1 MGQVH
6 QPSRIGILRG
16 CTCLKC
22 TNQAR
27 IGILRGCSCLNY
39 TNQVEVTPT
48 EQEVPNQANCIVSLV
63 GALET
68 SAPPASAPPDCT
80 PYKCPF
86 FQFISHPLTP
96 NPIMPHITFLNRRS
110 DILIRCGHLPHWFQP
125 EAVQFITFRLADS
138 LPQTKL
144 QELSLMREALGQR
157 EAKDG
162 ELTAEEER
170 LEEIVEGWLKI
181 GYGGC
186 VLSNAQCRQFVEEAL
201 FFNDKQTYH
210 LHAFVIMPNHV
221 HILLSPIEENSVV
234 SIVSKLKRYSS
245 RMIKQCVGTDGNVW
259 QREMFDRMMRGEDDF
274 AHKLAY
280 IVNNPNGLPED
291 SYSLYV
297 AENVQYLL

>member
-1 MGQVH
+1 MSQLHRPSKNCTNRVEVH
-6 QPSRIGILRG
+6 QPNRSDTII
-16 CTCLKC
+16 
-22 TNQAR
+22 
-27 IGILRGCSCLNY
+27 
-39 TNQVEVTPT
+39 
-48 EQEVPNQANCIVSLV
+48 LV

-68 SAPPASAPPDCT
+68 SAPPASAPP
-80 PYKCPF
+80 PSIKL
-86 FQFISHPLTP
+86 SHPLTP

-110 DILIRCGHLPHWFQP
+110 DILIQCGHLPHWFQQ
-125 EAVQFITFRLADS
+125 EAVQFITFRLAGS

-144 QELSLMREALGQR
+144 QELSLMREALGRR
-157 EAKDG
+157 ETKDG
-162 ELTAEEER
+162 ELMAEEER
-170 LEEIVEGWLKI
+170 LEEIVEGWLMQ

-186 VLSNAQCRQFVEEAL
+186 VLRNAQCRQFVEEAL
-201 FFNDKQTYH
+201 FFNDMLTYH

-221 HILLSPIEENSVV
+221 HLLLSPIGENSVV

-280 IVNNPNGLPED
+280 IVNNPNGLSED

-297 AENVQYLL
+297 ADNVQYLLEG

>member
-1 MGQVH
+1 MHLRQVHPLQEVH
-6 QPSRIGILRG
+6 QPRKSAPS
-16 CTCLKC
+16 
-22 TNQAR
+22 AR
-27 IGILRGCSCLNY
+27 TAPSK
-39 TNQVEVTPT
+39 
-48 EQEVPNQANCIVSLV
+48 QEVHPLQ
-63 GALET
+63 
-68 SAPPASAPPDCT
+68 APPISAS
-80 PYKCPF
+80 F

-144 QELSLMREALGQR
+144 QELSLMREALGR
-157 EAKDG
+157 CETKDG

-186 VLSNAQCRQFVEEAL
+186 VLSNTQCRQFVEEAL

-221 HILLSPIEENSVV
+221 HILLSPIGENSVV
-234 SIVSKLKRYSS
+234 SIVGKLKRYSS
-245 RMIKQCVGTDGNVW
+245 RMIKQCLGTDGNVW

-280 IVNNPNGLPED
+280 IVNNPNGLSED

-297 AENVQYLL
+297 ADNVRYLL

>member
-1 MGQVH
+1 
-6 QPSRIGILRG
+6 
-16 CTCLKC
+16 
-22 TNQAR
+22 
-27 IGILRGCSCLNY
+27 
-39 TNQVEVTPT
+39 
-48 EQEVPNQANCIVSLV
+48 
-63 GALET
+63 
-68 SAPPASAPPDCT
+68 
-80 PYKCPF
+80 
-86 FQFISHPLTP
+86 
-96 NPIMPHITFLNRRS
+96 MPHITFLNRRS

-144 QELSLMREALGQR
+144 QELSLMREALGRR
-157 EAKDG
+157 ETKDG

-221 HILLSPIEENSVV
+221 HILLSPIGENSVV

-245 RMIKQCVGTDGNVW
+245 RMIKQCVGMDGNVW
-259 QREMFDRMMRGEDDF
+259 QREMFDRIMRGEDDF

-280 IVNNPNGLPED
+280 IVNNPNGLSED

-297 AENVQYLL
+297 ADNVQYLL

>member
-1 MGQVH
+1 MGT
-6 QPSRIGILRG
+6 P
-16 CTCLKC
+16 CKC
-22 TNQAR
+22 TPCKHR
-27 IGILRGCSCLNY
+27 
-39 TNQVEVTPT
+39 P
-48 EQEVPNQANCIVSLV
+48 SLI
-63 GALET
+63 
-68 SAPPASAPPDCT
+68 
-80 PYKCPF
+80 K
-86 FQFISHPLTP
+86 ISHPLTP

-144 QELSLMREALGQR
+144 QELSLMREALGR
-157 EAKDG
+157 CETKDG

-221 HILLSPIEENSVV
+221 HILLSPIGENSIV

>member
-1 MGQVH
+1 MVHLRQVH
-6 QPSRIGILRG
+6 PL
-16 CTCLKC
+16 
-22 TNQAR
+22 
-27 IGILRGCSCLNY
+27 
-39 TNQVEVTPT
+39 QV
-48 EQEVPNQANCIVSLV
+48 
-63 GALET
+63 
-68 SAPPASAPPDCT
+68 PPDGT

-86 FQFISHPLTP
+86 FQCISHPLTP
-96 NPIMPHITFLNRRS
+96 NPIMPHITFLNRHS

-144 QELSLMREALGQR
+144 QELSLMRKALGR
-157 EAKDG
+157 CETKDG

-201 FFNDKQTYH
+201 FFNDRLTYH

-221 HILLSPIEENSVV
+221 HILLSPIGENSVV

-280 IVNNPNGLPED
+280 IVNNPNGLSED

-297 AENVQYLL
+297 ADNVQYLL

>member
-1 MGQVH
+1 MH
-6 QPSRIGILRG
+6 PIF
-16 CTCLKC
+16 
-22 TNQAR
+22 N
-27 IGILRGCSCLNY
+27 N
-39 TNQVEVTPT
+39 
-48 EQEVPNQANCIVSLV
+48 
-63 GALET
+63 
-68 SAPPASAPPDCT
+68 
-80 PYKCPF
+80 
-86 FQFISHPLTP
+86 ISHPLTP

-144 QELSLMREALGQR
+144 QELALMREALGRR
-157 EAKDG
+157 ETKDG

-221 HILLSPIEENSVV
+221 HILLSPIGENSVV

-245 RMIKQCVGTDGNVW
+245 RMIKQCVVTDGNVW
-259 QREMFDRMMRGEDDF
+259 QREMFDRMIRGEDDF

-297 AENVQYLL
+297 ADNVQYLL

>member
-1 MGQVH
+1 MSQVHRPSKNCTNRVELH
-6 QPSRIGILRG
+6 QPSRSDTII
-16 CTCLKC
+16 
-22 TNQAR
+22 
-27 IGILRGCSCLNY
+27 
-39 TNQVEVTPT
+39 
-48 EQEVPNQANCIVSLV
+48 LV

-68 SAPPASAPPDCT
+68 SAPPARTAPI
-80 PYKCPF
+80 KHEV
-86 FQFISHPLTP
+86 HPLQVHP
-96 NPIMPHITFLNRRS
+96 LQAPLLNQIISPSNPQPIMPHITFLNRRS

-144 QELSLMREALGQR
+144 QELSLMREALGR
-157 EAKDG
+157 CETKDG

-221 HILLSPIEENSVV
+221 HILLSPIGENSVV

-297 AENVQYLL
+297 ADNVQYLL

>member
-1 MGQVH
+1 MSQVHRPSKKWYTQGVHLSQVH
-6 QPSRIGILRG
+6 QPSRSGILRG
-16 CTCLKC
+16 CTCLNC
-22 TNQAR
+22 
-27 IGILRGCSCLNY
+27 

-68 SAPPASAPPDCT
+68 SALETSAPPASTAPPSL
-80 PYKCPF
+80 KL
-86 FQFISHPLTP
+86 SHPLTP

-144 QELSLMREALGQR
+144 QELALMREALGR
-157 EAKDG
+157 RDTTDG

-201 FFNDKQTYH
+201 FFNDKQAYH

-221 HILLSPIEENSVV
+221 HILLSPIGENSVV

-280 IVNNPNGLPED
+280 IVNNPNALPED

-297 AENVQYLL
+297 ADNVQYLL

>member
-1 MGQVH
+1 MSQLHRPSKNCTNRIELH
-6 QPSRIGILRG
+6 QPSRSDTII
-16 CTCLKC
+16 
-22 TNQAR
+22 
-27 IGILRGCSCLNY
+27 
-39 TNQVEVTPT
+39 
-48 EQEVPNQANCIVSLV
+48 LV

-68 SAPPASAPPDCT
+68 SAPPARSAPTAQKYTPCKNCTNQARSAPPAST
-80 PYKCPF
+80 APPSLKL
-86 FQFISHPLTP
+86 SHPLTP
-96 NPIMPHITFLNRRS
+96 NPIMPHLTFLNRRS

-125 EAVQFITFRLADS
+125 EAVQFITFRLSDS

-144 QELSLMREALGQR
+144 QELALMREALGR
-157 EAKDG
+157 CETKDG

-221 HILLSPIEENSVV
+221 HILLSPIGENSVV

-245 RMIKQCVGTDGNVW
+245 RMIKQCLGTDGNVW

-280 IVNNPNGLPED
+280 IVNNPNGLSED

-297 AENVQYLL
+297 ADNVQYLL

>member
-1 MGQVH
+1 
-6 QPSRIGILRG
+6 
-16 CTCLKC
+16 
-22 TNQAR
+22 
-27 IGILRGCSCLNY
+27 
-39 TNQVEVTPT
+39 
-48 EQEVPNQANCIVSLV
+48 
-63 GALET
+63 
-68 SAPPASAPPDCT
+68 
-80 PYKCPF
+80 
-86 FQFISHPLTP
+86 
-96 NPIMPHITFLNRRS
+96 MPHITFLNRRS
-110 DILIRCGHLPHWFQP
+110 DILIQCGHLPHWFQP

-144 QELSLMREALGQR
+144 QELSLMREALGR
-157 EAKDG
+157 CETKYG

-221 HILLSPIEENSVV
+221 HILLSPIGENSVV

-245 RMIKQCVGTDGNVW
+245 RMIKRCVGTDGNVW

-297 AENVQYLL
+297 ADNVQYLL

>member
-1 MGQVH
+1 MH
-6 QPSRIGILRG
+6 QPSRSDTII
-16 CTCLKC
+16 
-22 TNQAR
+22 
-27 IGILRGCSCLNY
+27 
-39 TNQVEVTPT
+39 
-48 EQEVPNQANCIVSLV
+48 LV

-68 SAPPASAPPDCT
+68 SAPPDGT
-80 PYKCPF
+80 PCKHRPSLIK
-86 FQFISHPLTP
+86 ISHPLTP

-110 DILIRCGHLPHWFQP
+110 DILIQCGHLPHWFQP

-144 QELSLMREALGQR
+144 QELSLMREALGR
-157 EAKDG
+157 RDTTDG

-201 FFNDKQTYH
+201 FFNDKQAYH

-221 HILLSPIEENSVV
+221 HILLSPIGENSVV

-245 RMIKQCVGTDGNVW
+245 RMIKQCLGTDGNVW

-297 AENVQYLL
+297 ADNVQYLL

>member
-1 MGQVH
+1 
-6 QPSRIGILRG
+6 
-16 CTCLKC
+16 
-22 TNQAR
+22 
-27 IGILRGCSCLNY
+27 
-39 TNQVEVTPT
+39 
-48 EQEVPNQANCIVSLV
+48 
-63 GALET
+63 
-68 SAPPASAPPDCT
+68 
-80 PYKCPF
+80 
-86 FQFISHPLTP
+86 
-96 NPIMPHITFLNRRS
+96 MPHIAFLNRHS
-110 DILIRCGHLPHWFQP
+110 DILIQCGHLPHWFQP

-144 QELSLMREALGQR
+144 QELALMREALGRR
-157 EAKDG
+157 ETKEG

-170 LEEIVEGWLKI
+170 LEDIVDGWLMQ

-186 VLSNAQCRQFVEEAL
+186 VLSNAQCRQFVEDAL

-221 HILLSPIEENSVV
+221 HILLSPIGENSVIP
-234 SIVSKLKRYSS
+234 IVSKLKRYSS
-245 RMIKQCVGTDGNVW
+245 RMIKQCVATDGNVW

>member
-1 MGQVH
+1 
-6 QPSRIGILRG
+6 
-16 CTCLKC
+16 
-22 TNQAR
+22 
-27 IGILRGCSCLNY
+27 
-39 TNQVEVTPT
+39 
-48 EQEVPNQANCIVSLV
+48 
-63 GALET
+63 
-68 SAPPASAPPDCT
+68 
-80 PYKCPF
+80 
-86 FQFISHPLTP
+86 
-96 NPIMPHITFLNRRS
+96 MPHITFLNRRS
-110 DILIRCGHLPHWFQP
+110 DILIQCGHLPHWFQP

-144 QELSLMREALGQR
+144 QELALMREALGR
-157 EAKDG
+157 RRTKDG

-221 HILLSPIEENSVV
+221 HILLSPIGENSVV

-245 RMIKQCVGTDGNVW
+245 RMIKQCLGTDGNVW

-280 IVNNPNGLPED
+280 IVNNPNGFPED

-297 AENVQYLL
+297 ADNVQYLL